1 MKKCMLLSAAILYI
15 GTIAAAQTNA
25 MPSAFKVE
33 EQCFQRNGMKIYG
46 KLFIPDRTSQMPLV
60 ILSHGFGGNHGGVKD
75 YAAAFAEQGIAA
87 YIFDFIGG
95 GNHIKSAGKMTE
107 MSVLTEAEDLTVILD
122 NLKAD
127 PRFKRAQ
134 IFLFGE
140 SQGGFVSTYVA
151 AKCPADVAGL
161 VLLYPAFVLQDDARR
176 RTPDPERIPA
186 EMKLLGKTI
195 GHIYNKDALSFDIYT
210 LMPQYSGRTL
220 IIHGTDDSIVPLSY
234 SERAIKTFPNAKLI
248 KLDREK
254 HVFYGNAR
262 RKAAD
267 YAVQFVQNIIDE
279 KSAISFCSSSSFFS
293 IWKKAMPYSLP
304 IILQSWS
311 CLQFLLITV
320 QS

>member
-1 MKKCMLLSAAILYI
+1 MKKSFCLLTLLLWI
-15 GTIAAAQTNA
+15 GGIGKTAAAQTGV
-25 MPSAFKVE
+25 PIAFTVQERSFLK
-33 EQCFQRNGMKIYG
+33 NGMKIYG
-46 KLFIPDRTSQMPLV
+46 ELFIPDCVSPVPLV

-107 MSVLTEAEDLTVILD
+107 MSVLTEAEDLIVILD
-122 NLKAD
+122 NLKTDA
-127 PRFKRAQ
+127 RFKAEQ

-195 GHIYNKDALSFDIYT
+195 GRIYNKDALSFDIYT

-248 KLDREK
+248 KLDGEK
-254 HVFYGNAR
+254 HVFYGNAMQ
-262 RKAAD
+262 KAGIEAIK
-267 YAVQFVQNIIDE
+267 FVQSIIDE

-311 CLQFLLITV
+311 CLQLAHITV
-320 QS
+320 